1 MEYAVTIASTT
12 YNLEKYIAQAIES
25 WVNQKTTFA
34 VEILI
39 SDDGS
44 TDGTIGVIESYMTK
58 YDNIRLIKNN
68 HLGMMPNFIKS
79 IEESKG
85 KYIALCDG
93 DDYWI
98 DEFKLQKQYDFM
110 EANSDF
116 SACFTNS
123 WVVND
128 KTGERKIAK
137 TQLWDTADGA
147 GLLAHRDNDNIQ
159 MSPGHTS
166 SYFFRNGLVR
176 KYPEWMYGNVMTDF
190 PLYMIISQ
198 YGKAKFIND
207 ICTVYRA
214 ARADSDS
221 NKDWSYE
228 KSWRQR
234 INAYQ
239 CVNRELNFKYKAI
252 INPIIASYYFALCK
266 LLWKTGSKKQSIICG
281 AKAFWKDCR
290 MIKNW
295 TAKKISMILQKSK
308 CVS

>member
-1 MEYAVTIASTT
+1 MEYAVTITSTT
-12 YNLEKYIAQAIES
+12 YNLEKYIAQAIDS
-25 WVNQKTTFA
+25 WIMQKTTFP

-44 TDGTIGVIESYMTK
+44 TDGTVPIIESYMA
-58 YDNIRLIKNN
+58 DHPNIRLIKNN
-68 HLGMMPNFIKS
+68 HMGMMPNFIKS
-79 IEESKG
+79 IEECSG

-98 DEFKLQKQYDFM
+98 DEYKLQKQYDFM
-110 EANSDF
+110 ETHQDF

-128 KTGERKIAK
+128 KTGERKVAK
-137 TQLWDTADGA
+137 TQLWDTADGE
-147 GLLAHRDNDNIQ
+147 GLLAHRDNDNVQ

-166 SYFFRNGLVR
+166 SYFFRNGLVK

-198 YGKAKFIND
+198 YGKAKFINEM
-207 ICTVYRA
+207 CTVYRA
-214 ARADSDS
+214 ARAESDS
-221 NKDWSYE
+221 NANWSYE

-239 CVNRELNFKYKAI
+239 CVNRELNYKYKRI
-252 INPIIASYYFALCK
+252 INPIIASYYFGLCK
-266 LLWKTGSKKQSIICG
+266 LLWKNGSKWQSLKCGMQSFLADRHIITQ
-281 AKAFWKDCR
+281 WLR
-290 MIKNW
+290 
-295 TAKKISMILQKSK
+295 QKPASRTEL
-308 CVS
+308 

>member
-1 MEYAVTIASTT
+1 MNNYAVTIASTT
-12 YNLEKYIAQAIES
+12 YNLEKYIAQAIDS
-25 WVNQKTTFA
+25 WLMQKTTFN

-44 TDGTIGVIESYMTK
+44 TDGTIDIIESYMAK
-58 YDNIRLIKNN
+58 YDNIRLIKNA

-110 EANSDF
+110 ETNPDY

-128 KTGERKIAK
+128 NTGERKIAK
-137 TQLWDTADGA
+137 TQLWDTADTL

-166 SYFFRNGLVR
+166 SYFFRNGLVN
-176 KYPEWMYGNVMTDF
+176 KYPDWMYGDLMTDF
-190 PLYMIISQ
+190 PLYMIISK
-198 YGKAKFIND
+198 YGKAKFINEK
-207 ICTVYRA
+207 CTVYRA
-214 ARADSDS
+214 SRAGSDS
-221 NKDWSYE
+221 NTNWSYE

-239 CVNRELNFKYKAI
+239 CVNRELGFQYKSI
-252 INPIIASYYFALCK
+252 INPIIASYYFSLCK
-266 LLWKTGSKKQSIICG
+266 LLWKKGSRWQSIKCG
-281 AKAFWKDCR
+281 ISAYLKDFHL
-290 MIKNW
+290 ITKW
-295 TAKKISMILQKSK
+295 TTEKLIHGK
-308 CVS
+308 

>member
-1 MEYAVTIASTT
+1 MMKCSVTIASTT
-12 YNLEKYIAQAIES
+12 YNLEKDIAQAIDS
-25 WVNQKTTFA
+25 WLMQKTTFPI
-34 VEILI
+34 EILI

-44 TDGTIGVIESYMTK
+44 TDGTIDIIESYMTK
-58 YDNIRLIKNN
+58 YDNIRLIRNN
-68 HLGMMPNFIKS
+68 HMGMMPNFIKS
-79 IEESKG
+79 IEESEG

-110 EANSDF
+110 EANPDY

-128 KTGERKIAK
+128 NTGERKIAK
-137 TQLWDTADGA
+137 LQLWDTADTV

-166 SYFFRNGLVR
+166 SYFFRNLLVN
-176 KYPEWMYGNVMTDF
+176 KFPQWMYGNVMTDF

-198 YGKAKFIND
+198 FGLAKFINEP
-207 ICTVYRA
+207 CTVYRVG
-214 ARADSDS
+214 RADSDS
-221 NKDWSYE
+221 NSKWSYE

-239 CVNRELNFKYKAI
+239 CVNHELNNKYKSI
-252 INPIIASYYFALCK
+252 INPIIASYYFGLCK
-266 LLWKTGSKKQSIICG
+266 LLWKNGSRYKSILCGFQSLKKDWRLIYN
-281 AKAFWKDCR
+281 W
-290 MIKNW
+290 IK
-295 TAKKISMILQKSK
+295 KKTI
-308 CVS
+308 

>member
-12 YNLEKYIAQAIES
+12 YNLENYIAQAIDS
-25 WVNQKTTFA
+25 WLMQKTSFP

-44 TDGTIGVIESYMTK
+44 TDGTVRIIESYMMK
-58 YDNIRLIKNN
+58 YDNIRLIKNA

-79 IEESKG
+79 IVESKG

-98 DEFKLQKQYDFM
+98 DDFKLQKQYDFM
-110 EANSDF
+110 EANPEF

-137 TQLWDTADGA
+137 THLWDTADGA
-147 GLLAHRDNDNIQ
+147 GLLAHRDDDNIQ

-176 KYPEWMYGNVMTDF
+176 RYPEWMYGNVMTDF

-198 YGKAKFIND
+198 YGEAKFIND

-214 ARADSDS
+214 SRATSDS
-221 NKDWSYE
+221 NSNWSFE

-239 CVNRELNFKYKAI
+239 CVNRELKYKYKSI
-252 INPIIASYYFALCK
+252 IKPIIASYYFSLCK
-266 LLWKTGSKKQSIICG
+266 LLWKKGHKGQSMICG
-281 AKAFWKDCR
+281 INAFLQDSHLIINWAKE
-290 MIKNW
+290 
-295 TAKKISMILQKSK
+295 KIISNKTVDNK
-308 CVS
+308 W